1 MTRGFA
7 CWNGMEPGFGSGVC
21 SLTGRNGMVVPRRIA
36 GVGYRW
42 FVFTPTRYTTLT
54 VGNRS
59 YRLQDGIASFTTPS
73 KAPGAMVAHDGSAS
87 FAVRVP
93 RVGSARP

>member
-1 MTRGFA
+1 
-7 CWNGMEPGFGSGVC
+7 
-21 SLTGRNGMVVPRRIA
+21 MVVPRRIA

-42 FVFTPTRYTTLT
+42 FVVTLTRYATLT